1 MSAVEGRCP
10 SCQKRY
16 AWGTT
21 VCPDCHVGLELSGGR
36 APEEPTRLVF
46 ETWDRSS
53 ADIVAGLLE
62 AHDIPCLV
70 RGDHDSIHAGL
81 GSLGV
86 LRVLVLARDE
96 SRAQEVLDA
105 EIGSGEE

>member
-1 MSAVEGRCP
+1 
-10 SCQKRY
+10 
-16 AWGTT
+16 
-21 VCPDCHVGLELSGGR
+21 LELSGSR

-46 ETWDRSS
+46 ETWDRAS
-53 ADIVAGLLE
+53 ADIVAGLLT

-96 SRAQEVLDA
+96 PRAQEILDA